1 MEWKMKLD
9 RSRKELKTL
18 LCVGLDTDMQKFPKD
33 MLAADDP
40 QFDLNRR
47 LVDATK
53 DLAAAYKLNMA
64 FYESEGAKGFDP
76 MKRTIAHIK
85 DEAPEAIIILDGK
98 KGDIGNTS
106 KAYAKAAFMTL
117 GADAVTL
124 NGYMGID
131 AVEPFAEYQDRLCF
145 VLCRTSNRAAAE
157 VQDIGGPS
165 DPLYLRMAGLVRS
178 WNRRGNLG
186 LVVGATFPEELSA
199 VRALVGYD
207 MPILVPGVGAQGGD
221 LKKVLENGT
230 GPNGSGVLI
239 NVSRGIMFAFED
251 KAYKDLGYER
261 AARTAATDMRESI
274 EKELVALGRW

>member
-1 MEWKMKLD
+1 
-9 RSRKELKTL
+9 
-18 LCVGLDTDMQKFPKD
+18 